1 MERVPELLR
10 LYIDFRA
17 RKHPVGSDKNLYC
30 PENKTVIAQVAPF
43 AVTGFLDSV
52 STSGTAYNSGGFV
65 SVNGFNIQ
73 IPDNL
78 LVEFPALQV
87 PFKDF
92 AAGNRAGTPANEVSI
107 TGNIVNGRIIAGQ
120 MGVSQLSLQASQGY
134 IASLS
139 FDGAIHIANGPT
151 IRINDPNAKYS
162 AGYKDIPFF
171 AADDE
176 NPSISSFGGF
186 PMCVPRS
193 ANDPKCPQSNRP
205 TNVANPLNFE
215 VPDPLHMAPLK
226 VGDWVEYSGI
236 KVGNEIIVYE
246 LTANVGVFTKAGSA
260 PGFLRVEDAIIGIID
275 NSATVEFARCRFVG
289 LTTDPTAKVEIYA
302 IDQDPCTGAET
313 DRLIGTAT
321 PKLVQVDVPNGS
333 FALGSG
339 IKETADGILGGQY
352 VQSVTEW
359 IFPEVTVPGATPP
372 ANDYTNIGP
381 LANGFGPDDAG
392 NVFHQLSPFPGTA
405 PKPSKDCPD
414 KVEVTPPTPSEPGT
428 GGGEAPSFTVNAGVD
443 QLLRGGVLV
452 SMAGNITGT
461 NLNSA
466 DFSYSW
472 TQVTG
477 SILVASDAATV
488 NRTFQLTVTHK
499 PSGASQ
505 NDSVIITAD
514 RVSSDHPSISQFTWI
529 SSKSGTVTV
538 LASTELVE
546 PAAGLSMQVRFN
558 NAGPFTMTKTSP
570 GKYSLTQTK
579 VAQPA
584 RATVQSFVNGVAV
597 GGGTVRTGLT
607 ARGVAGRAMI
617 AEAKG

>member
-1 MERVPELLR
+1 M
-10 LYIDFRA
+10 A
-17 RKHPVGSDKNLYC
+17 
-30 PENKTVIAQVAPF
+30 
-43 AVTGFLDSV
+43 
-52 STSGTAYNSGGFV
+52 
-65 SVNGFNIQ
+65 NI
-73 IPDNL
+73 IL
-78 LVEFPALQV
+78 LVY
-87 PFKDF
+87 
-92 AAGNRAGTPANEVSI
+92 RAYLLWHA
-107 TGNIVNGRIIAGQ
+107 
-120 MGVSQLSLQASQGY
+120 
-134 IASLS
+134 
-139 FDGAIHIANGPT
+139 
-151 IRINDPNAKYS
+151 
-162 AGYKDIPFF
+162 
-171 AADDE
+171 
-176 NPSISSFGGF
+176 
-186 PMCVPRS
+186 
-193 ANDPKCPQSNRP
+193 
-205 TNVANPLNFE
+205 
-215 VPDPLHMAPLK
+215 
-226 VGDWVEYSGI
+226 
-236 KVGNEIIVYE
+236 
-246 LTANVGVFTKAGSA
+246 
-260 PGFLRVEDAIIGIID
+260 
-275 NSATVEFARCRFVG
+275 
-289 LTTDPTAKVEIYA
+289 
-302 IDQDPCTGAET
+302 
-313 DRLIGTAT
+313 
-321 PKLVQVDVPNGS
+321 
-333 FALGSG
+333 
-339 IKETADGILGGQY
+339 
-352 VQSVTEW
+352 EW

-477 SILVASDAATV
+477 SSTGVSLTGATGPSPTFTLPVLVASDAATV